1 MPIQP
6 VWVKVKNQGT
16 RRDFRGRAALGQIV
30 RAPEKPSAGP
40 WEPNYQQWGKNI
52 PEKKL
57 LLHLTWVDR
66 PPELVAVAVA
76 GCADKTARRRLRLR
90 FPADF
95 RFLSADV
102 NLQPRLFYLSAN
114 QAGCSRMIGP
124 VHFPEIDRPVKV
136 ASEDGGPVDPD

>member
-1 MPIQP
+1 MPIQEQRENSLRQP

-16 RRDFRGRAALGQIV
+16 RRDFRGRGALGQIV

-66 PPELVAVAVA
+66 PPELVAVAAA
-76 GCADKTARRRLRLR
+76 GCADKTARVVCGCVSRLTS
-90 FPADF
+90 DF
-95 RFLSADV
+95 C
-102 NLQPRLFYLSAN
+102 QP
-114 QAGCSRMIGP
+114 M
-124 VHFPEIDRPVKV
+124 
-136 ASEDGGPVDPD
+136 